1 MARKE
6 REHAVTILIVD
17 DHAIF
22 RHGLRDI
29 LARHFADARFA
40 EAETATGALEHIRTR
55 AWDIMVL
62 DVTIPG
68 RGGLEILKE
77 VKKLRPNLPVLM
89 LSMHPEEQY
98 AIRVLQA
105 GASGYIT
112 KIRAPLELVEA
123 VKKVLSGGKYISPG
137 LAESLVNHIGH
148 RAPKTLH
155 ERLSNREFQ
164 VLRLMAS
171 GKSAK
176 NIAHEL
182 SVSPQTI
189 STHRA
194 RILKKLGLKT
204 TAALIR
210 YAVENELID

>member
-1 MARKE
+1 
-6 REHAVTILIVD
+6 VTILIVD
-17 DHAIF
+17 DHSIF
-22 RHGLRDI
+22 RHGLKDI
-29 LARHFADARFA
+29 LATHFVDARFGESDTA
-40 EAETATGALEHIRTR
+40 EATLEHVRNK

-62 DVTIPG
+62 DVTMPG

-77 VKKLRPNLPVLM
+77 VKKLRPALPVLM

-98 AIRVLQA
+98 AVRVLQA

-112 KIRAPLELVEA
+112 KIRAPHELVEA
-123 VKKVLSGGKYISPG
+123 VVKVLSGGKYISAG
-137 LAESLVNHIGH
+137 LAEKLATDIG
-148 RAPKTLH
+148 RDVPRTPH

-164 VLRLMAS
+164 ILRLMAS

-176 NIAHEL
+176 NIGQEL
-182 SVSPQTI
+182 SVSAQTV

-210 YAVENELID
+210 YAVENDLID

>member
-1 MARKE
+1 
-6 REHAVTILIVD
+6 VTILIVD
-17 DHAIF
+17 DHSIF
-22 RHGLRDI
+22 RHGLKDI
-29 LARHFADARFA
+29 LARHFLDARFG
-40 EAETATGALEHIRTR
+40 EAETAESALEHVRNR

-62 DVTIPG
+62 DVTMPG
-68 RGGLEILKE
+68 RNGLEILKE
-77 VKKLRPNLPVLM
+77 VKKVRPTLPVLM

-98 AIRVLQA
+98 AMRVLQA

-112 KIRAPLELVEA
+112 KIRAPHELVEA
-123 VKKVLSGGKYISPG
+123 VKKVMSGGKYISPA
-137 LAESLVNHIGH
+137 LAENLANHIGH
-148 RAPKTLH
+148 GAKRWAH

-176 NIAHEL
+176 NIAQEL
-182 SVSPQTI
+182 SVSAQTV

-204 TAALIR
+204 TADLIR
-210 YAVENELID
+210 YAVENNLID